1 MVIAVIISLI
11 SFFSPPAAKN
21 YSTSSLLLGLLTHF
35 VCVRMHTVVVIVIY
49 MCVCAYV
56 YVCMDVF
63 LHVFGEKLEISSTFT
78 HMYRLCGCGCVW
90 LSQGA

>member
-63 LHVFGEKLEISSTFT
+63 LYVCMFVC
-78 HMYRLCGCGCVW
+78 MYLV
-90 LSQGA
+90 